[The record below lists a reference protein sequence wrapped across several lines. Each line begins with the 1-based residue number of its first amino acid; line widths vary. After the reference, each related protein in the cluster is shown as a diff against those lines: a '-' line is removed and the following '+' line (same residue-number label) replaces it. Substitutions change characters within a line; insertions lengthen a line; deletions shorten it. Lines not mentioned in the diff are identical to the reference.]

1 MEKLLHYVWK
11 HRLFPLTPLAT
22 TQGQEVEVID
32 PGLHNSNAGPDFF
45 NAKVRIGGTLWVGNA
60 EVHDKASEWYSHRHD
75 RDAAYDNVVLHV
87 VGDADTDVTTPTGGR
102 PPDLVQP
109 VPQTVSHNYAEL
121 LSTDSYP
128 PCYRV
133 IGSLPRLT
141 VHSWMSALQ
150 TERLQQKTE
159 AIEQRVKAAEGAW
172 ERAFFTTLA
181 RNFGFGV
188 NGDAFEAWANALP
201 LDAAAHHRD
210 DPFQIEALFF
220 GQAGLLNVAAV
231 AERRQIETAADSYF
245 QRLSKEYDYLA
256 HKFRLTP
263 MDGRQ
268 WRFLRLRPQN
278 FPYIR
283 IAQLVHLYCSRHC
296 SLSIMADCETLDDA
310 RRMRS
315 TETTPY
321 WHNHYTFGQETADST
336 KGLTECSAQQAEGAG
351 GRSEGEALPSS
362 DGKGLLVE
370 TGGRRSDEEAL
381 PSAKSAKRLSK
392 ASKDLLIINTVVP
405 MLYAYGRHTASE
417 KLCHRAFAFLEE
429 LKAENNTIVRMWQQ
443 CGLPVEN
450 AGDSQALIQLKRQYC
465 DRKDCLRC
473 RFGYEFLKV
482 KTKSEK

>member
-22 TQGQEVEVID
+22 TQGQEVDVID

-45 NAKVRIGGTLWVGNA
+45 NAKVRIGGTLWVGNV

-87 VGDADTDVTTPTGGR
+87 VGDADTDVTTANGGR
-102 PPDLVQP
+102 PPQLVLP
-109 VPQTVSHNYAEL
+109 VPQTVSDNYAEL

-210 DPFQIEALFF
+210 DPFQIEALFL

-310 RRMRS
+310 RRMLS

-336 KGLTECSAQQAEGAG
+336 TGLTECSAQQAEGAG
-351 GRSEGEALPSS
+351 GRSEEGALPSS
-362 DGKGLLVE
+362 DGKGRLVE
-370 TGGRRSDEEAL
+370 TGGRRSEGEAL

>member
-11 HRLFPLTPLAT
+11 HRLFPLPPLAT

-45 NAKVRIGGTLWVGNA
+45 NAKVRIGGTLWVGNV

-87 VGDADTDVTTPTGGR
+87 VGDADTDVTTANGGR
-102 PPDLVQP
+102 PPQLVLP
-109 VPQTVSHNYAEL
+109 VPQTVSDNYAEL

-210 DPFQIEALFF
+210 DPFQIEALFL

-310 RRMRS
+310 RRMLS

-351 GRSEGEALPSS
+351 GRSEEETLPSS

-370 TGGRRSDEEAL
+370 TGGRRSEGEAL

>member
-45 NAKVRIGGTLWVGNA
+45 NAKVRIGGTLWVGNV
-60 EVHDKASEWYSHRHD
+60 EVHDKASDWYSHRHD

-87 VGDADTDVTTPTGGR
+87 VGDADTDVTTANGGR
-102 PPDLVQP
+102 LPQLVLP
-109 VPQTVSHNYAEL
+109 VPQTVSDNYAEL

-210 DPFQIEALFF
+210 DPFQIEALFL

-231 AERRQIETAADSYF
+231 AERRQIETAADGYF
-245 QRLSKEYDYLA
+245 QRLSKEYNYLA

-310 RRMRS
+310 RRMLS

-336 KGLTECSAQQAEGAG
+336 KGVTECSAQQTKGAG
-351 GRSEGEALPSS
+351 GRSEEEALPSS

-370 TGGRRSDEEAL
+370 TGGRRSEEEAL

-405 MLYAYGRHTASE
+405 MLYADGRHTASE

>member
-45 NAKVRIGGTLWVGNA
+45 NAKVRIGGTLWVGNV
-60 EVHDKASEWYSHRHD
+60 EVHDKASDWYSHRHD

-87 VGDADTDVTTPTGGR
+87 VGDADTDVTTANGGR
-102 PPDLVQP
+102 PPQLVLP
-109 VPQTVSHNYAEL
+109 VPQTVSDNYAEL

-210 DPFQIEALFF
+210 DPFQIEALFL

-245 QRLSKEYDYLA
+245 QRLSKEYNYLA

-310 RRMRS
+310 RRMLS

-336 KGLTECSAQQAEGAG
+336 KGLTECSVQQTEGAG
-351 GRSEGEALPSS
+351 GRRSE
-362 DGKGLLVE
+362 
-370 TGGRRSDEEAL
+370 EEAL

-443 CGLPVEN
+443 CGLSVEN

>member
-45 NAKVRIGGTLWVGNA
+45 NAKVRIGGTLWVGNV

-87 VGDADTDVTTPTGGR
+87 VGDADTDVTTANGGR
-102 PPDLVQP
+102 PPQLVLP
-109 VPQTVSHNYAEL
+109 VPQTVSDNYAEL

-210 DPFQIEALFF
+210 DPFQIEALFL

-310 RRMRS
+310 RRMLS

-336 KGLTECSAQQAEGAG
+336 KGVTECRAKQAEGAG
-351 GRSEGEALPSS
+351 GRSEEKALPSS
-362 DGKGLLVE
+362 DVKGLQVKA
-370 TGGRRSDEEAL
+370 GGRRSEGEAL

>member
-45 NAKVRIGGTLWVGNA
+45 NAKVRIGGTLWVGNV
-60 EVHDKASEWYSHRHD
+60 EVHDKASDWYSHRHD

-87 VGDADTDVTTPTGGR
+87 VGDADTDVTTANGGR
-102 PPDLVQP
+102 PPQLVLP
-109 VPQTVSHNYAEL
+109 VPQTVSDNYAEL

-210 DPFQIEALFF
+210 DPFQIEALFL
-220 GQAGLLNVAAV
+220 GQAGLLNVSAV

-245 QRLSKEYDYLA
+245 QRLSKEYNYLA

-310 RRMRS
+310 RRMLS

-336 KGLTECSAQQAEGAG
+336 KGVTECSAQQTKGAG
-351 GRSEGEALPSS
+351 GRSE
-362 DGKGLLVE
+362 
-370 TGGRRSDEEAL
+370 EEAL

-429 LKAENNTIVRMWQQ
+429 LKAENNTIVRMWQK

>member
-45 NAKVRIGGTLWVGNA
+45 NAKVRIGGTLWVGNV

-87 VGDADTDVTTPTGGR
+87 VGDADTDVTTANGGR
-102 PPDLVQP
+102 PPQLVLP
-109 VPQTVSHNYAEL
+109 VPQTVSDNYAEL

-210 DPFQIEALFF
+210 DPFQIEALFL

-245 QRLSKEYDYLA
+245 QRLSKEYNYLA

-310 RRMRS
+310 RRMLS

-321 WHNHYTFGQETADST
+321 WHNHYTFGQETADSA
-336 KGLTECSAQQAEGAG
+336 KGAA
-351 GRSEGEALPSS
+351 
-362 DGKGLLVE
+362 DN
-370 TGGRRSDEEAL
+370 
-381 PSAKSAKRLSK
+381 AKRLSK

-443 CGLPVEN
+443 CGLSVEN

>member
-45 NAKVRIGGTLWVGNA
+45 NAKVRIGGTLWVGNV
-60 EVHDKASEWYSHRHD
+60 EVHDKASDWYSHRHD

-87 VGDADTDVTTPTGGR
+87 VGDADTDVTTANGGR
-102 PPDLVQP
+102 LPQLVLP
-109 VPQTVSHNYAEL
+109 VPQTVSDNYAEL

-210 DPFQIEALFF
+210 DPFQIEALFL

-231 AERRQIETAADSYF
+231 AERRQIETAADGYF
-245 QRLSKEYDYLA
+245 QRLSKEYNYLA

-310 RRMRS
+310 RRMLS

-336 KGLTECSAQQAEGAG
+336 KGVTECSAQQTKGAG
-351 GRSEGEALPSS
+351 GRSEEEALPSS

-370 TGGRRSDEEAL
+370 TGGRRSEEEAL

>member
-45 NAKVRIGGTLWVGNA
+45 NAKVRIGGTLWVGNV

-87 VGDADTDVTTPTGGR
+87 VGDADTDVTTANGGR
-102 PPDLVQP
+102 LPQLVLP
-109 VPQTVSHNYAEL
+109 VPQTVSDNYAEL

-210 DPFQIEALFF
+210 DPFQIEALFL

-310 RRMRS
+310 RRMLS

-336 KGLTECSAQQAEGAG
+336 KGVTECSAQQAEETG

-362 DGKGLLVE
+362 DGKGLLVKA
-370 TGGRRSDEEAL
+370 GGRRSEGEAL

>member
-45 NAKVRIGGTLWVGNA
+45 NAKVRIGGTLWVGNV

-87 VGDADTDVTTPTGGR
+87 VGDADTDVTTANGGR
-102 PPDLVQP
+102 PPQLVLP
-109 VPQTVSHNYAEL
+109 VPQTVSDNYAEL

-210 DPFQIEALFF
+210 DPFQIEALFL

-310 RRMRS
+310 RRMLS

-336 KGLTECSAQQAEGAG
+336 KGVTECSAQQAEGVG

-370 TGGRRSDEEAL
+370 TGGRRSEGEAL

>member
-45 NAKVRIGGTLWVGNA
+45 NAKVRIGGTLWVGNV

-87 VGDADTDVTTPTGGR
+87 VGDADTDVTTANGGR
-102 PPDLVQP
+102 PPQLVLP
-109 VPQTVSHNYAEL
+109 VPQTVSDNYAEL

-210 DPFQIEALFF
+210 DPFQIEALFL

-245 QRLSKEYDYLA
+245 QRLSKEYNYLA

-310 RRMRS
+310 RRMLS

-321 WHNHYTFGQETADST
+321 WHNHYTFGQETADSA
-336 KGLTECSAQQAEGAG
+336 KGVT
-351 GRSEGEALPSS
+351 
-362 DGKGLLVE
+362 DN
-370 TGGRRSDEEAL
+370 
-381 PSAKSAKRLSK
+381 AKRLSK

-429 LKAENNTIVRMWQQ
+429 LKAENNNIVRMWQQ
-443 CGLPVEN
+443 CGLSVEN

>member
-45 NAKVRIGGTLWVGNA
+45 NAKVRIGGTLWVGNV
-60 EVHDKASEWYSHRHD
+60 EVHDKASDWYSHRHD

-87 VGDADTDVTTPTGGR
+87 VGDADTDVTTANGGR
-102 PPDLVQP
+102 PPQLVLP
-109 VPQTVSHNYAEL
+109 VPQTVSDNYAEL

-210 DPFQIEALFF
+210 DPFQIEALFL

-231 AERRQIETAADSYF
+231 AERRQIETATDSYF
-245 QRLSKEYDYLA
+245 QRLSKEYNYLA

-263 MDGRQ
+263 MDGKQ

-310 RRMRS
+310 RRMLS

-336 KGLTECSAQQAEGAG
+336 KGVTECSAQQAEGAG
-351 GRSEGEALPSS
+351 GRSEE
-362 DGKGLLVE
+362 E
-370 TGGRRSDEEAL
+370 TL

-443 CGLPVEN
+443 CGLSVEN

>member
-11 HRLFPLTPLAT
+11 HRLFPLTPLVT

-45 NAKVRIGGTLWVGNA
+45 NAKVRIGGTLWVGNV
-60 EVHDKASEWYSHRHD
+60 EVHDKASDWYSHHHD

-87 VGDADTDVTTPTGGR
+87 VGDADTDVTTANGGR
-102 PPDLVQP
+102 PPQLVLP
-109 VPQTVSHNYAEL
+109 VPQTVSDNYAEL

-210 DPFQIEALFF
+210 DPFQIEALFL

-245 QRLSKEYDYLA
+245 QRLSKEYNYLA

-310 RRMRS
+310 RRMLS

-321 WHNHYTFGQETADST
+321 WHNHYTFGQEAADST
-336 KGLTECSAQQAEGAG
+336 KGVTECSAQQTKGAG
-351 GRSEGEALPSS
+351 GRSE
-362 DGKGLLVE
+362 
-370 TGGRRSDEEAL
+370 EEAL

>member
-45 NAKVRIGGTLWVGNA
+45 NAKVRIGGTLWVGNV
-60 EVHDKASEWYSHRHD
+60 EVHDKASDWYSHRHD

-87 VGDADTDVTTPTGGR
+87 VGDADTDVTTANGGR
-102 PPDLVQP
+102 PPQLVLP
-109 VPQTVSHNYAEL
+109 VPQTVSDNYAEL

-210 DPFQIEALFF
+210 DPFQIEALFL

-245 QRLSKEYDYLA
+245 QRLSKEYNYLA

-310 RRMRS
+310 RRMLS

-336 KGLTECSAQQAEGAG
+336 NGVTECSAQQTEGAG
-351 GRSEGEALPSS
+351 GRRSE
-362 DGKGLLVE
+362 KE
-370 TGGRRSDEEAL
+370 TL

-443 CGLPVEN
+443 CGLSVEN

>member
-45 NAKVRIGGTLWVGNA
+45 NAKVRIGGTLWVGNV
-60 EVHDKASEWYSHRHD
+60 EVHDKASDWYSHRHD

-87 VGDADTDVTTPTGGR
+87 VGDADTDVTTANGGR
-102 PPDLVQP
+102 PPQLVLP
-109 VPQTVSHNYAEL
+109 VPQTVSDNYAEL

-210 DPFQIEALFF
+210 DPFQIEALFL

-245 QRLSKEYDYLA
+245 QRLSKEYNYLA

-310 RRMRS
+310 RRMLS

-336 KGLTECSAQQAEGAG
+336 KGVTECSAQQAEGAG
-351 GRSEGEALPSS
+351 GRSEEETLPSS

-370 TGGRRSDEEAL
+370 TGGGRSEEEAL

>member
-45 NAKVRIGGTLWVGNA
+45 NAKVRIGGTLWVGNV

-87 VGDADTDVTTPTGGR
+87 VGDADTDVTTANGGR
-102 PPDLVQP
+102 PPQLVLP
-109 VPQTVSHNYAEL
+109 VPQTVSDNYAEL

-210 DPFQIEALFF
+210 DPFQIEALFL

-245 QRLSKEYDYLA
+245 QRLSKEYNYLA

-310 RRMRS
+310 RRMLS

-336 KGLTECSAQQAEGAG
+336 KGAT
-351 GRSEGEALPSS
+351 
-362 DGKGLLVE
+362 DN
-370 TGGRRSDEEAL
+370 
-381 PSAKSAKRLSK
+381 AKRLSK

-443 CGLPVEN
+443 CGLSVEN

>member
-45 NAKVRIGGTLWVGNA
+45 NAKVRIGGTLWVGNV

-87 VGDADTDVTTPTGGR
+87 VGDADTDVTTANGGR
-102 PPDLVQP
+102 PPQLVLP
-109 VPQTVSHNYAEL
+109 VPQTVSDNYAEL

-210 DPFQIEALFF
+210 DPFQIEALFL

-310 RRMRS
+310 RRMLS

-336 KGLTECSAQQAEGAG
+336 KGLTECSVQQAEGAG
-351 GRSEGEALPSS
+351 RRSEEETLPSS

-370 TGGRRSDEEAL
+370 TGGRRSEGEAL

>member
-45 NAKVRIGGTLWVGNA
+45 NAKVRIGGTLWVGNV
-60 EVHDKASEWYSHRHD
+60 EVHDKASDWYSHRHD

-87 VGDADTDVTTPTGGR
+87 VGDADTDVTTANGGR
-102 PPDLVQP
+102 PPQLVLP
-109 VPQTVSHNYAEL
+109 VPQTVSDNYAEL

-210 DPFQIEALFF
+210 DPFQIEALFL

-296 SLSIMADCETLDDA
+296 SLSIMADCETLNDA
-310 RRMRS
+310 RHMLS

-336 KGLTECSAQQAEGAG
+336 KGLTECSVQQAEGAG
-351 GRSEGEALPSS
+351 RRSEEETLPSS

-370 TGGRRSDEEAL
+370 TGGRRSEGEAL

>member
-45 NAKVRIGGTLWVGNA
+45 NAKVRIGGTLWVGNV
-60 EVHDKASEWYSHRHD
+60 EVHDKASDWYSHRHD

-87 VGDADTDVTTPTGGR
+87 VGDADTDVTTANGGR
-102 PPDLVQP
+102 PPQLVLP
-109 VPQTVSHNYAEL
+109 VPQTVSDNYAEL

-210 DPFQIEALFF
+210 DPFQIEALFL

-310 RRMRS
+310 RRMLS

-321 WHNHYTFGQETADST
+321 WHNHYTFGQETADSA
-336 KGLTECSAQQAEGAG
+336 KGVTECRAKQAEGAG
-351 GRSEGEALPSS
+351 GRSEEKALPSS
-362 DGKGLLVE
+362 DGKGLQVKA
-370 TGGRRSDEEAL
+370 GGRRSEGEAL

>member
-22 TQGQEVEVID
+22 TLGQEVEVID

-45 NAKVRIGGTLWVGNA
+45 NAKVRIGGTLWVGNV
-60 EVHDKASEWYSHRHD
+60 EVHDKASDWYSHRHD

-87 VGDADTDVTTPTGGR
+87 VGDADTDVTTANGGR
-102 PPDLVQP
+102 PPQLVLP
-109 VPQTVSHNYAEL
+109 VPQTVSDNYAEL

-210 DPFQIEALFF
+210 DPFQIEALFL

-310 RRMRS
+310 RRMLS

-351 GRSEGEALPSS
+351 GRSEEEALSSS
-362 DGKGLLVE
+362 DGKGLLVKA
-370 TGGRRSDEEAL
+370 GGRRSEGEAL

-417 KLCHRAFAFLEE
+417 
-429 LKAENNTIVRMWQQ
+429 
-443 CGLPVEN
+443 
-450 AGDSQALIQLKRQYC
+450 
-465 DRKDCLRC
+465 DRKS
-473 RFGYEFLKV
+473 V
-482 KTKSEK
+482 V